1 MQPYDPDTSI
11 YPVDGT
17 RVDLARE
24 FKASMRGPHGEEL
37 RRVLYRMRTMPL
49 AGRYVVVVVEP
60 FKEWVL
66 ARLSGRRGVAPEI
79 FEDRRF
85 HSLGDAEWE
94 IFKLRWE
101 ELTGVAI
108 EI

>member
-17 RVDLARE
+17 RLDLARE
-24 FKASMRGPHGEEL
+24 FKADMRGPHSEEL

-49 AGRYVVVVVEP
+49 AGRYAVVVVEP
-60 FKEWVL
+60 FKEWAL

-85 HSLGDAEWE
+85 QSLGEAEWE

-101 ELTGVAI
+101 ELSGVAI
-108 EI
+108 DV